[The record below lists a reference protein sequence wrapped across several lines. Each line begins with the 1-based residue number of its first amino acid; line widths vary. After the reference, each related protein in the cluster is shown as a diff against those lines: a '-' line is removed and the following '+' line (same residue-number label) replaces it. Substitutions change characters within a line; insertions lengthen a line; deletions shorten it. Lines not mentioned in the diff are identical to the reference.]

1 METHTL
7 MDPLLLENLQ
17 KKTITNIRY
26 KRRREDIFAVVTM
39 KYVTLRGWHPQPII
53 AAGIR
58 KFQGKNSG
66 MKTRLVN
73 IVILKRSSINGTK

>member
-1 METHTL
+1 
-7 MDPLLLENLQ
+7 
-17 KKTITNIRY
+17 
-26 KRRREDIFAVVTM
+26 M